1 MRKIIANM
9 LFTAMIK
16 TLAVII
22 IFGQK
27 REYDCLT
34 PEEIESLKR
43 YQAITD
49 IVCPTGEWVDD
60 YSWVQ

>member
-1 MRKIIANM
+1 MKFKFAILALLIIGY
-9 LFTAMIK
+9 
-16 TLAVII
+16 TLILI
-22 IFGQK
+22 SRRK

-49 IVCPTGEWVDD
+49 IVCPDGEWVDD